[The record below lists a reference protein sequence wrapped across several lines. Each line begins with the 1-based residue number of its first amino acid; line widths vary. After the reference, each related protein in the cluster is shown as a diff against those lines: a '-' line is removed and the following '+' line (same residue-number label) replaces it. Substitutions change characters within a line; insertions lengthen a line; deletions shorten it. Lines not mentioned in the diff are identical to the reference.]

1 MSTSQSGKVKEKN
14 KKAEKQSGDMHN
26 EVEGDQ
32 VLRAS
37 TEVASNADQPSWVS
51 ELQASLQAGLDK
63 IQAKMDISQHRMDA
77 KLDKIG
83 KQMEEMKQGMEAS
96 ERKPIENLNPRTFT
110 CGHKIK

>member
-1 MSTSQSGKVKEKN
+1 
-14 KKAEKQSGDMHN
+14 MHN
-26 EVEGDQ
+26 EVEDEQ

-96 ERKPIENLNPRTFT
+96 ERKLIENSNPWTFT
-110 CGHKIK
+110 RGHQRKKFPEDPRRTYS

>member
-1 MSTSQSGKVKEKN
+1 MSISQSGKVQEKK
-14 KKAEKQSGDMHN
+14 KKAGGRYAQRGRDK
-26 EVEGDQ
+26 Q

-63 IQAKMDISQHRMDA
+63 IRAKMDIAQYRMDA

-96 ERKPIENLNPRTFT
+96 ERKPIENSNPRTFT